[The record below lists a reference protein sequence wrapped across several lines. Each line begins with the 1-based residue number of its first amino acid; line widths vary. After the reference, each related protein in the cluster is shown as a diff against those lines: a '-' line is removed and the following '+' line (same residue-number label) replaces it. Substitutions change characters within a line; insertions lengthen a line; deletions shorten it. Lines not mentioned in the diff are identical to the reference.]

1 MLFDHPACEQCP
13 PRVGEKSL
21 LVAPRHS
28 PRRGACPP
36 TRRGRGKR
44 ETRRI
49 SSDSRSD
56 SAGVTAPSRSEPV
69 ARRLVRSPTA
79 GAGAELA
86 RRTRVNIPNPPRPPR
101 PPVPS
106 QQSFIAAAIL
116 SATLYVIVSAFWQV
130 SARRNLADG
139 AVAAPTG

>member
-1 MLFDHPACEQCP
+1 MPSDPSRALEEGDATYFERLEERQRRRNCAIQVGTRRAT
-13 PRVGEKSL
+13 PRPL
-21 LVAPRHS
+21 PY
-28 PRRGACPP
+28 
-36 TRRGRGKR
+36 RGRGCR
-44 ETRRI
+44 
-49 SSDSRSD
+49 
-56 SAGVTAPSRSEPV
+56 AG
-69 ARRLVRSPTA
+69 
-79 GAGAELA
+79 G
-86 RRTRVNIPNPPRPPR
+86 RTRVNIPIPARPPR